1 MPVLHEDNGRGYV
14 AMAQE
19 AENVYWR
26 CGLLGVDKKGMIGF
40 QLMCN
45 SEDRSNFWSIDVE
58 YEAAILSKQQEHQL
72 LSGKHHFAARKYL
85 TLKFPLEACK
95 NNGNKE
101 KGILLLYRLKIVSKT
116 GIRPKKFH
124 NFSIP
129 EKNLCN
135 VILIVEGKKI
145 HCSKQILAMNSEVF
159 MDMLF
164 PDGDRSVEEVQLPS
178 DFEYN
183 KILRLIKVFYND
195 SDALNPMNVDE
206 TLELATNLKSDSARQ
221 RCERWLSKTQLMSAK
236 KKMKLAEKHTLVELQ
251 NECVTMLKTS
261 QQIQRLFENPHDFS
275 DTEILELMDRVTS
288 SIVGHS
294 FDGFGK

>member
-58 YEAAILSKQQEHQL
+58 YESAILSKQQEHQL

-145 HCSKQILAMNSEVF
+145 HCT
-159 MDMLF
+159 
-164 PDGDRSVEEVQLPS
+164 
-178 DFEYN
+178 
-183 KILRLIKVFYND
+183 
-195 SDALNPMNVDE
+195 MNVDE

-261 QQIQRLFENPHDFS
+261 QQIQRLFKNPHDFS